1 MNRSMNRRH
10 WDTIVIGGGQAGLA
24 AGYHLKQRGR
34 EFIILDS
41 ELQVGDAWRR
51 RWDSLRLFT
60 PSQHDGLPGM
70 PFPGPSGAFPAKDEV
85 AEYLVQY
92 TGRFSLPVEPGVRV
106 SRLIKTTAGFA
117 VTAGNATLTADHVIV
132 ATGTNPSPR
141 IPEFA
146 QQLNPSISQI
156 HSSEYKNPDSLPAG
170 ETLVVGAG
178 TSGVEIAI
186 ELASSRRTFLSGK
199 PTFHIPDPLL
209 RYAGEAYWLF
219 ISHVLTVQTPIGR
232 KARKDILKGGGP
244 LIRVSVKEVDA
255 AGVERVLRVTGVH
268 DGHPQLA
275 DGRVVPVKSVVWCTG
290 FRPDFSWIEMPV
302 VDESGW
308 PRTERGISEVDGL
321 YFVGML
327 FQFGLTSGLIGGV
340 GRDAQHVVEHLHQH
354 H

>member
-1 MNRSMNRRH
+1 MNRRH

-24 AGYHLKQRGR
+24 AGYYLTQLGR
-34 EFIILDS
+34 EFVILDA
-41 ELQVGDAWRR
+41 EPQVGHAWRR

-70 PFPGPSGAFPAKDEV
+70 PFPGPSGAFPTKDDV
-85 AEYLVQY
+85 ADYLVQY
-92 TGRFSLPVEPGVRV
+92 VDRFSLPVELGVRV
-106 SRLIKTTAGFA
+106 TRLIKTTAGFA
-117 VTAGNATLTADHVIV
+117 VTAGNATLTADNVIV

-146 QQLNPSISQI
+146 RNLDSSINQI
-156 HSSEYKNPDSLPAG
+156 HSSEYKNQDSLPG
-170 ETLVVGAG
+170 GDTLVVGAG

-186 ELASSRRTFLSGK
+186 ELASCRRTFLSGK
-199 PTFHIPDPLL
+199 PTFHIPDPLV

-255 AGVERVLRVTGVH
+255 AGVDRVPRVTGVN
-268 DGHPQLA
+268 DGQPQLA
-275 DGRVVPVKSVVWCTG
+275 DGRVVPAKSVVWCTG

-302 VDESGW
+302 IDESGW
-308 PRTERGISEVDGL
+308 PRTVRGISEVEGL